1 MEFYFPETFSE
12 QVAFF
17 AAAASALLGVI
28 IMFCPGI
35 GLKLYGLHVDA
46 ERRDGLVLL
55 RSSLAGLYL
64 GLGVAALLLAQPMV
78 YLAVGIAFAVALFG
92 NILSI
97 LSDGGVTWRNLLLLV
112 VNFMLCALPLAFVFG
127 LI

>member
-12 QVAFF
+12 QIAFF
-17 AAAASALLGVI
+17 GSALAALLGVL

-35 GLKLYGLHVDA
+35 GLKLYGLEVKP

-55 RSSLAGLYL
+55 RSSLAALYL

-78 YLAVGIAFAVALFG
+78 YLAVGITFAVALFG
-92 NILSI
+92 NVLSI
-97 LSDGGVTWRNLLLLV
+97 LSDGGATWRNCLLLV
-112 VNFMLCALPLAFVFG
+112 VNFALAALPLVHVFG
-127 LI
+127 LV

>member
-12 QVAFF
+12 QLAFF
-17 AAAASALLGVI
+17 GSALAVVLGLLV
-28 IMFCPGI
+28 MFCPAI
-35 GLKLYGLHVDA
+35 GLKLYGLHTNA

-78 YLAVGIAFAVALFG
+78 YLAVGITFTVALFG
-92 NILSI
+92 NVLSI
-97 LSDGGVTWRNLLLLV
+97 LSDGGATYRNILLLV
-112 VNFMLCALPLAFVFG
+112 VNVVLAALSLVHVFG
-127 LI
+127 LV